1 MSVLH
6 KCWKAGECRKALI
19 SGDGVRFGLQCKA
32 MGKQGKNFANRF
44 AVDWSSCRCRGRL
57 PVSLSVPSVP
67 TSPMLTG
74 CPRGE
79 RLGCKRV

>member
-32 MGKQGKNFANRF
+32 MGETGKNFANRF
-44 AVDWSSCRCRGRL
+44 AVDWSGCGCRAVASIAKRAKCSNIANAEPL
-57 PVSLSVPSVP
+57 PPW
-67 TSPMLTG
+67 
-74 CPRGE
+74 
-79 RLGCKRV
+79 